1 MLEDE
6 RLADA
11 QAVGI
16 VKVERIYRYDTTNM
30 MLFNNGYD
38 VTVMIT
44 SATQLTMQQPVV
56 SSLDPVHL
64 DNLISTD
71 IHYSIY
77 PYFSSTLEV
86 SM

>member
-1 MLEDE
+1 
-6 RLADA
+6 
-11 QAVGI
+11 
-16 VKVERIYRYDTTNM
+16 M
-30 MLFNNGYD
+30 MLFNNGCD
-38 VTVMIT
+38 VTMNAST
-44 SATQLTMQQPVV
+44 TQLTIQQPVV